1 MEIIILRKTIEYIK
15 KLDSTTPLWVKVLVP
30 LIGVGGLT
38 TLAIISILLAGLMN
52 AWLGQPLPVLGFEQT
67 FDQPINFPHTK
78 HAGPIE
84 DGGLGM
90 DCTYCHRTVAKASS
104 AHIPAVELCA
114 SCHRAVGSYESEDLT
129 QLRVNSGIYEDK
141 ENNQVIVDSEMAS
154 PINWRRVHRL
164 PDHVRFVHS
173 AHINYLSNNPS
184 AIENVPDHIN
194 IEGLDAVPASQ
205 VCSTCHGDVANMEKV
220 YQVEPLKMGQ
230 CVNLSLIHI

>member
-1 MEIIILRKTIEYIK
+1 VPNSAQPFFSVSSAPSSPGIGPVPTRVKYALNTIRT
-15 KLDSTTPLWVKVLVP
+15 S
-30 LIGVGGLT
+30 
-38 TLAIISILLAGLMN
+38 
-52 AWLGQPLPVLGFEQT
+52 FT
-67 FDQPINFPHTK
+67 FF
-78 HAGPIE
+78 GPKP
-84 DGGLGM
+84 
-90 DCTYCHRTVAKASS
+90 TS

-129 QLRVNSGIYEDK
+129 QLRLNSGIYEDQD
-141 ENNQVIVDSEMAS
+141 NNQVIVDSEMAS

-173 AHINYLSNNPS
+173 AHINYLTNNPS

-194 IEGLDAVPASQ
+194 IEGVDAVPASQ

-230 CVNLSLIHI
+230 CVNCHRKNGGPTDCAACHH